1 MKIVVLDS
9 YTGNPGDLSWS
20 QFEGLGELVLYD
32 RTAPEEVIPR
42 CQGAEIV
49 LTNKVKILKDEI
61 DALAPTLKYIGVV
74 ATGTNVVD
82 LEYARSKGIDVTNAP
97 GYSTETVAQHVIA
110 MMLHFSSMVAAHN
123 DAVHNDDWV
132 NSPDFCF
139 TLGTIRELSGK
150 TLGVV
155 GLGSIGRKI
164 AKIADAIG
172 MKIVAA
178 HQSSMNKL
186 ELPYEVE
193 WLQVDEVF
201 AKSDYI
207 TLNCP
212 LTPQTDKLVNE
223 SRLNSMKSS
232 AYVINTGR
240 GPLIDEQALADA
252 LNSDKIAGAALD
264 VLSTE
269 PPSKENP
276 LLSAK
281 NCVITPHIA
290 WASIEARTKLHEIV
304 AQNIA
309 SYQNGNTEN
318 LVN

>member
-20 QFEGLGELVLYD
+20 QFEDLGELVLYE
-32 RTAPEEVIPR
+32 RTAPEDVIAR

-49 LTNKVKILKDEI
+49 LTNKVKILQKEI
-61 DALAPTLKYIGVV
+61 DALSPALKYIGVV
-74 ATGTNVVD
+74 ATGTNIVD

-97 GYSTETVAQHVIA
+97 GYSTEAVAQHVIA
-110 MMLHFSSMVAAHN
+110 MMLHFSSMLAAH
-123 DAVHNDDWV
+123 DAAVHNGDWV

-150 TLGVV
+150 TLGIV

-172 MKIVAA
+172 MKIAAA
-178 HQSSMNKL
+178 HQSSMNRL

-193 WLQVDEVF
+193 WLPVDELF
-201 AKSDYI
+201 AKADYI

-212 LTPQTDKLVNE
+212 LTAQTDKLVNAE
-223 SRLNSMKSS
+223 RLKSMKSS
-232 AYVINTGR
+232 AYIINTGR
-240 GPLIDEQALADA
+240 GPLIDEDALAAA
-252 LNSDKIAGAALD
+252 LNDGIIAGAALD
-264 VLSTE
+264 VLSSE
-269 PPSKENP
+269 PPPADNP

-290 WASIEARTKLHEIV
+290 WASLEARTKLHEIV
-304 AQNIA
+304 AKNII
-309 SYQNGNTEN
+309 SFQNGNTEN

>member
-20 QFEGLGELVLYD
+20 QFENLGELVLYD
-32 RTAPEEVIPR
+32 RTSPEEVIPR

-49 LTNKVKILKDEI
+49 LTNKVKILKEEI

-74 ATGTNVVD
+74 ATGTNIVD

-97 GYSTETVAQHVIA
+97 GYSTEAVAQHVIA
-110 MMLHFSSMVAAHN
+110 MMLNFSSMVSAH
-123 DAVHNDDWV
+123 DAAVHQGDWV
-132 NSPDFCF
+132 NSKDFCF

-172 MKIVAA
+172 MKIVAS
-178 HQSSMNKL
+178 HQSSMNRL

-193 WLQVDEVF
+193 WLPVDEVF
-201 AKSDYI
+201 AKADYL

-212 LTPQTDKLVNE
+212 LTPQTDKLVNAD
-223 SRLNSMKSS
+223 RLKTMKDG

-240 GPLIDEQALADA
+240 GPLIDEPALAEA
-252 LNSDKIAGAALD
+252 LNSGTIAGAALD

-269 PPSKENP
+269 PPSADNP

-290 WASIEARTKLHEIV
+290 WASLEARTKLHDIV
-304 AQNIA
+304 AQNII
-309 SYQNGNTEN
+309 SFQNGNTEN

>member
-1 MKIVVLDS
+1 MKIVVLDA
-9 YTGNPGDLSWS
+9 YTGNPGDLSWEK
-20 QFEGLGELVLYD
+20 FEVVGEVTLYD
-32 RTAPEEVIPR
+32 RTAPEEVVSR

-49 LTNKVKILKDEI
+49 LTNKVKIMKDEM
-61 DALAPTLKYIGVV
+61 DALPSLKYIGVL

-82 LEYARSKGIDVTNAP
+82 LEHARSKGIDVTNVP
-97 GYSTETVAQHVIA
+97 GYSSDSVAQHVIA
-110 MMLHFSSMVAAHN
+110 LILHFSSKIAEHDA
-123 DAVHNDDWV
+123 AVHKGDWV

-139 TLGTIRELSGK
+139 TLGTLSELSGK
-150 TLGVV
+150 SLGVI

-164 AKIADAIG
+164 AEIAVALG

-178 HQSSMNKL
+178 EQSSMNRL
-186 ELPYEVE
+186 QLAYNVDWVPVE
-193 WLQVDEVF
+193 DVF
-201 AKSDYI
+201 RKSDYI

-212 LTPQTDKLVNE
+212 LTPKTEEIVNAE
-223 SRLNSMKSS
+223 NISKMKST
-232 AYVINTGR
+232 AYIINTGR

-252 LNSDKIAGAALD
+252 LNKGQIAGAGLD

-269 PPSKENP
+269 PPSADNP

-290 WASIEARTKLHEIV
+290 WASLEARGRLLDTAAENV
-304 AQNIA
+304 ASFAKGATQ
-309 SYQNGNTEN
+309 N